1 MYKYILSVMM
11 LGMLA
16 SCGNSGSGESTGSG
30 TTTAQTA
37 DNSGLSDNPV
47 YKKGLGL
54 IAKSD
59 CLTCHKVDEPLTGPK
74 YRDVANKY
82 ASYSDTIV
90 PHLAKKIIAGGT
102 GVWGQIPMIPHPQIT
117 QEDAEAMVKYILLLK
132 K

>member
-1 MYKYILSVMM
+1 MYKFFFSLM
-11 LGMLA
+11 LLGLLTA
-16 SCGNSGSGESTGSG
+16 CGNSTSSAPAAE
-30 TTTAQTA
+30 

-82 ASYSDTIV
+82 GSYSDTIV
-90 PHLAKKIIAGGT
+90 AHLAKKIISGGT
-102 GVWGQIPMIPHPQIT
+102 GVWGQIPMIPHPQIA

>member
-1 MYKYILSVMM
+1 MYKYFLSVML
-11 LGMLA
+11 LGMLTA
-16 SCGNSGSGESTGSG
+16 CGNSGSGDTEKSGGSAA
-30 TTTAQTA
+30 TTE

-54 IAKSD
+54 VAKSD
-59 CLTCHKVDEPLTGPK
+59 CLTCHKVNDPLTGPK

-90 PHLAKKIIAGGT
+90 AHLAKKIIAGGT
-102 GVWGQIPMIPHPQIT
+102 GVWGQIPMIPHPLVSQG
-117 QEDAEAMVKYILLLK
+117 DAEDMVKYILLLK